1 MKNLIILLTLNIML
15 ACQSQNIN
23 TMEPTV
29 DNKFETFDQLEKIK
43 FKTII
48 DKNNLVIRGY
58 LFNNN
63 YVEITSVI
71 PVKYYIE
78 TIKDSFFL
86 ISKSFYSNNN
96 IKSKGLGFN
105 GDGFPIGIWYY
116 FDEEGKLI
124 KETNYDEPY
133 KFTFEDILKFCEKE
147 NIRVDKGPIL
157 QSTGFHTTIYRDVEN
172 GQPWWE
178 IKRLK
183 TPDTLEIIKLDGITG
198 EVLSRTEQEYI
209 NN

>member
-1 MKNLIILLTLNIML
+1 MKNLIILLMLNIML

-29 DNKFETFDQLEKIK
+29 DNKFETFDKILLQKLEK
-43 FKTII
+43 
-48 DKNNLVIRGY
+48 KNHISEY
-58 LFNNN
+58 DSNNN
-63 YVEITSVI
+63 Y
-71 PVKYYIE
+71 IE
-78 TIKDSFFL
+78 LLLTIKTITYRFTLKDSYFQ
-86 ISKSFYSNNN
+86 KVKVYNRNGN
-96 IKSKGLGFN
+96 ILAKGLTLNLPWSTFRK
-105 GDGFPIGIWYY
+105 GIWYD
-116 FDEEGKLI
+116 FDEKGKLI

>member
-1 MKNLIILLTLNIML
+1 MKNLIILLMLNIML

-29 DNKFETFDQLEKIK
+29 DNKFETFDNKKYQELVGLNENFPSQFDKEGNYLEMV
-43 FKTII
+43 KTNSNSAI
-48 DKNNLVIRGY
+48 Y
-58 LFNNN
+58 LT
-63 YVEITSVI
+63 YS
-71 PVKYYIE
+71 Y
-78 TIKDSFFL
+78 SFFM
-86 ISKSFYSNNN
+86 IYKEFYKSGM
-96 IKSKGLGFN
+96 IKTKGLKFNVWGGFKK
-105 GDGFPIGIWYY
+105 GIWYY
-116 FDEEGKLI
+116 FNEEGKLV

-133 KFTFEDILKFCEKE
+133 QFTFEDILKFCEKE

-157 QSTGFHTTIYRDVEN
+157 QSTGFHTTIRRDVEN

-183 TPDTLEIIKLDGITG
+183 TPDTIEIIKLDGITG
-198 EVLSRTEQEYI
+198 KVLSRTEQGYI

>member
-1 MKNLIILLTLNIML
+1 
-15 ACQSQNIN
+15 
-23 TMEPTV
+23 MEPTV
-29 DNKFETFDQLEKIK
+29 DNKFETYHTPIFGEI
-43 FKTII
+43 TEE
-48 DKNNLVIRGY
+48 NNLVKRGY
-58 LFNNN
+58 LDSNNYIEIYFNKETFKITLETTKSSFFSIYREYYTNDNIKLKGLRFNNN
-63 YVEITSVI
+63 N
-71 PVKYYIE
+71 
-78 TIKDSFFL
+78 DRFSFR
-86 ISKSFYSNNN
+86 K
-96 IKSKGLGFN
+96 
-105 GDGFPIGIWYY
+105 GIWYD
-116 FDEEGKLI
+116 FNVEGKLI

-157 QSTGFHTTIYRDVEN
+157 QSTGFHSTIRRDVEN

-183 TPDTLEIIKLDGITG
+183 TSDTIEIIKLNGTTG